1 MFITSPAFAATYAP
15 DDRRASKTANGA
27 TTYYLYDEDG
37 GASPL
42 LEETYSGSSAS
53 VSMGYGMAEDGLRAR
68 YAPASGGLY
77 YLFQWDPQ
85 GSLVQR
91 QTGGPGGNTS
101 YYALDTALFDGYGV
115 KLSDTD
121 AFTGGAEPARDAMGF
136 QGEWGAYTDNET
148 GLVLMGH
155 RYYDAGTGRFLTRD
169 PMGYG
174 GGINLYGFTGN
185 NPVNEMD
192 PLGLDAL
199 DDTSNFFAGWGDT
212 LSFGATGR
220 VRQWIGVDDMVNRSS
235 GAYVGGVVVG
245 TAQGFVEGGVGAVG
259 AVRAVRAA
267 GGIRRIIASGQ
278 AARAL
283 VIANG
288 VGKDVRP
295 LTVVRILSRGE
306 KLNDVI
312 DQAKYLTLHDDIE
325 HAVISY
331 KNGSRA
337 LISGGRDGIAFS
349 AEQVGNIRR
358 ILGHTHPYSLPGTGR
373 PSPEDVN
380 ALRIL
385 HQRSSYLLEQGVRT
399 KFR

>member
-1 MFITSPAFAATYAP
+1 M
-15 DDRRASKTANGA
+15 
-27 TTYYLYDEDG
+27 
-37 GASPL
+37 
-42 LEETYSGSSAS
+42 
-53 VSMGYGMAEDGLRAR
+53 YG
-68 YAPASGGLY
+68 
-77 YLFQWDPQ
+77 FC
-85 GSLVQR
+85 
-91 QTGGPGGNTS
+91 GGNLVNGMDPDGTDDW
-101 YYALDTALFDGYGV
+101 LDTA
-115 KLSDTD
+115 
-121 AFTGGAEPARDAMGF
+121 
-136 QGEWGAYTDNET
+136 
-148 GLVLMGH
+148 
-155 RYYDAGTGRFLTRD
+155 
-169 PMGYG
+169 
-174 GGINLYGFTGN
+174 
-185 NPVNEMD
+185 
-192 PLGLDAL
+192 
-199 DDTSNFFAGWGDT
+199 SNFSAGWGDT

-220 VRQWIGVDDMVNRSS
+220 VRQWIGVDDMVNRGS

-245 TAQGFVEGGVGAVG
+245 TAQGFVEGGIGAVG

-267 GGIRRIIASGQ
+267 GGIKGIIASGQ

-306 KLNDVI
+306 KVNDVI
-312 DQAKYLTLHDDIE
+312 DEAKYLTLHDDIE

-373 PSPEDVN
+373 PSPKDVN

-385 HQRSSYLLEQGVRT
+385 NQRSSYLLEQGVRT